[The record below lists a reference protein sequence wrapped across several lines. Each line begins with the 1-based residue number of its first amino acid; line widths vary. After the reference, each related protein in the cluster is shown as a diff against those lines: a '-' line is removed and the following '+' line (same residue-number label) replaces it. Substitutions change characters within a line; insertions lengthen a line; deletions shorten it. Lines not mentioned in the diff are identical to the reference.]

1 MMIEIALFVVMPV
14 IFATIIIPYLFAIEC
29 ADYYSDDTP
38 IWSDEIEYS
47 RTDTRTDARADASAD
62 ISFAR

>member
-1 MMIEIALFVVMPV
+1 MMIEIALFIVMPV

-38 IWSDEIEYS
+38 IWYDGAECS
-47 RTDTRTDARADASAD
+47 RTDASAD